1 MSGGSDSE
9 RMLRERHDREQIR
22 QITYRNM
29 RHLDLKRW
37 DEMAETFTV
46 DATTAWIDGE
56 WKISHSGHEYLY
68 DETFKRS
75 DLPSHEVLYSPPF
88 RS

>member
-1 MSGGSDSE
+1 MSGGSGSE

-56 WKISHSGHEYLY
+56 
-68 DETFKRS
+68 
-75 DLPSHEVLYSPPF
+75 
-88 RS
+88 